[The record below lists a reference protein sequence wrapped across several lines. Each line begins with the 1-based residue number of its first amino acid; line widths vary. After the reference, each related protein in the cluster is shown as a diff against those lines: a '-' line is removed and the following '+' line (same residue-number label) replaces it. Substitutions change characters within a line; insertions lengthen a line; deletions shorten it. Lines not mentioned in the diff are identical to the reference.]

1 MLCCMLVVFGML
13 PVMIQAGSSVSLY
26 LSPASGAYTVDSVFS
41 IKVKINSGGTAV
53 NAAEGVLIFNP
64 NELQVVSLSKNGSIF
79 NLWTTG
85 PSFSNSTGNIIFGGG
100 TPSNFTGTSGI
111 IITITFRAKASAS
124 AKVTFSSGSVL
135 AADGKGT
142 NILGSMNNGVY
153 AIKSTIVT
161 SLTDEEHIPPA
172 TIGVPVVPIVSSP
185 THPDPNKWYSNN
197 DPEFFWKLPVDVSE
211 VKLLIDHYPDSAPTI
226 LYSSQISEKKVINLA
241 DGVWYFHVR
250 FKNQHGW
257 GGILHRKVLIDTKP
271 PESFEIKV
279 NNDNDITNPSPLLY
293 FKTTDSVS
301 GVEYYKM
308 TIDEDRSVMTTVII
322 TKADLKEPYK
332 IAPQTP
338 GRHSITIKAYDMA
351 GNFSSASTEIEIL
364 PIESPVV
371 TKFPMS
377 LTPGQTLNLEGKSL
391 SGVIVR
397 IFIQETRKEA
407 VVSEVKANEKGEWSF
422 ISLVLNKGD
431 YEVWTEVRDKRG
443 ALSLPSQRISFWVGL
458 YPFLRFG
465 KIAIDYLSIM
475 ITLVILIA
483 VLGGIIFYTWYR
495 VSLWRRRLRRETKE
509 VTRSVTRAFRI
520 LQEKIQE
527 QIEHLD
533 KEPILS
539 KKENE
544 VRNNLREAINISKE
558 SIRKEIK
565 DIEKELD

>member
-13 PVMIQAGSSVSLY
+13 PVMIQAGSSTSLY

-41 IKVKINSGGTAV
+41 IKVKVNSGGTAV

-79 NLWTTG
+79 SLWTTG

-100 TPSNFTGTSGI
+100 TPSNFTGTSGT
-111 IITITFRAKASAS
+111 IITVTFRAKASAS

-142 NILGSMNNGVY
+142 NILVSMNNGVY

-161 SLTDEEHIPPA
+161 PLTGEEYVPPA
-172 TIGVPVVPIVSSP
+172 TIGVPVAPIVSSP
-185 THPDPNKWYSNN
+185 THSDPNKWYSNN
-197 DPEFFWKLPVDVSE
+197 DPEFLWKVPVDVSE
-211 VKLLIDHYPDSAPTI
+211 VKLLIDHYPASAPTI
-226 LYSSQISEKKVINLA
+226 LYSSQISEKKVIDLE
-241 DGVWYFHVR
+241 DGAWYFHIR

-257 GGILHRKVLIDTKP
+257 GEILHRKALIDTNPPKP
-271 PESFEIKV
+271 FEIKI
-279 NNDNDITNPSPLLY
+279 DDSSDTTNPSPVLY

-301 GVEYYKM
+301 GVEYYKVI
-308 TIDEDRSVMTTVII
+308 IDEDKPVMTIATI
-322 TKADLKEPYK
+322 TKADLEEPYQ
-332 IAPQTP
+332 IAPQSP

-351 GNFSSASTEIEIL
+351 GNFSSDSTEIEIL

-391 SGVIVR
+391 PGVIVR
-397 IFIQETRKEA
+397 IFIQETGKEA
-407 VVSEVKANEKGEWSF
+407 VVSEVKANEKGEWWF
-422 ISLVLNKGD
+422 ISPALNKGD
-431 YEVWTEVRDKRG
+431 YEVWTESRDKRG

-465 KIAIDYLSIM
+465 KIAIDYLSVM
-475 ITLVILIA
+475 ITLVILIV
-483 VLGGIIFYTWYR
+483 VLGGIIFYTWHR
-495 VSLWRRRLRRETKE
+495 ISLWRKRLKRETKE
-509 VTRSVTRAFRI
+509 VTRSVTTAFRI

-527 QIEHLD
+527 QIEYLD
-533 KEPILS
+533 KKPGLS
-539 KKENE
+539 KKEKE
-544 VRNNLREAINISKE
+544 IRNKLQEAIDISKE
-558 SIRKEIK
+558 SIRKEVK
-565 DIEKELD
+565 DIEKELE